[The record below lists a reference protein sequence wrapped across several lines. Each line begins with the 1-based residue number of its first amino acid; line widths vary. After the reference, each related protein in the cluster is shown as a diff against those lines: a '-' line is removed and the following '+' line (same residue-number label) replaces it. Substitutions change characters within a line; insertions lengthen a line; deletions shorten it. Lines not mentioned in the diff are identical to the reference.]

1 MTEETG
7 RAPVVAMVVERHTQ
21 REKGGGGRNLSGKA
35 REIERRQVERPRDLK
50 TNSDG

>member
-1 MTEETG
+1 MSEETG
-7 RAPVVAMVVERHTQ
+7 RAPVIVMVVERQTQ
-21 REKGGGGRNLSGKA
+21 REKGGNLSGKA